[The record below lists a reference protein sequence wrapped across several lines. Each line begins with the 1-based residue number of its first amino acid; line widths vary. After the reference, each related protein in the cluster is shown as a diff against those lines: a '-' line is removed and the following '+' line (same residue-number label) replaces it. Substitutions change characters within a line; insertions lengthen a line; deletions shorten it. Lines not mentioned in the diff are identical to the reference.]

1 MILANLAG
9 LMILAGLAL
18 LMLLL
23 VPPERIRALLPFG
36 LIFGVG
42 LPFVVIGVMQN
53 WLGYWTYR
61 QVDPVTLAGIPVF
74 LAVAWF
80 PAVITFAHLLVQ
92 YRSPLLRLLLW
103 LAIAAAVTL
112 LQHALS
118 VNNMLSLHDWTS
130 TGTFIL
136 TLLIHAGLAAALHF
150 MGHLD
155 LRDLIKSYERR

>member
-1 MILANLAG
+1 MILPKLAG
-9 LMILAGLAL
+9 LMILAALAV
-18 LMLLL
+18 LMVLL

-42 LPFVVIGVMQN
+42 LPFAVIGVMQN
-53 WLGYWTYR
+53 WLGYWTYH
-61 QVDPVTLAGIPVF
+61 QVDLVTLAGIPVF
-74 LAVAWF
+74 LSVAWF
-80 PAVITFAHLLVQ
+80 PAVIIFAHLLVQ

-103 LAIAAAVTL
+103 LAIAVAVTL

-118 VNNMLSLHDWTS
+118 VNNMLSLQNWS
-130 TGTFIL
+130 SGGTFIL

-155 LRDLIKSYERR
+155 LRDLFKTYERR